1 MSTPP
6 ASSSRPVGWLSP
18 RLWGLHALVV
28 VAVAFTVSLGL
39 WQMGVYDD
47 RRAEAGTPHQDAPA
61 MPLSE
66 VLKPDEPFTTSA
78 SYQHVTFTGSYA
90 PADEQVW
97 VSGREQDGEVGYWLV
112 APVVVGDAEST
123 SDRDP
128 ALLVVRGWVADIGAG
143 AFPAVPEGTV
153 EIEAVLQAS
162 DARGSGFDEETRTL
176 DGVRIPRL
184 VNEMPYDLYGGYGI
198 VTAQDPA
205 DEAGLTPAEVPEPV
219 VDSSAGIRNL
229 FYAIEW
235 WIFGA
240 FAIFM
245 WWRMCQDVRRSG
257 SSGTPEPT
265 RVPAAKRAAH
275 EAARARAD
283 GAREDTSSSV
293 R

>member
-1 MSTPP
+1 M
-6 ASSSRPVGWLSP
+6 GWLSP

-28 VAVAFTVSLGL
+28 AAVAFTVSLGL

-47 RRAEAGTPHQDAPA
+47 RRAEAGVSQQDAPA
-61 MPLSE
+61 KPLSE
-66 VLKPDEPFTTSA
+66 VLEPDDPFTTSA
-78 SYQHVTFTGSYA
+78 GYQHVTFSGTYG

-97 VSGREQDGEVGYWLV
+97 VYGREQDGHNGYWLV
-112 APVVVGDAEST
+112 APVVVDGAEST
-123 SDRDP
+123 SDRP
-128 ALLVVRGWVADIGAG
+128 AAMLVVRGWRPEIGAG
-143 AFPAVPEGTV
+143 AFPAVPTGTV
-153 EIEAVLQAS
+153 AIEAVLQPG
-162 DARGSGFDEETRTL
+162 DARGGAFDEDTRTL

-184 VNEMPYDLYGGYGI
+184 VNAMPYDLYGGYGI
-198 VTAQDPA
+198 VTTQDPA
-205 DEAGLTPAEVPEPV
+205 DTAGLTPAEIPPPV
-219 VDSSAGIRNL
+219 VDSTAGIRNL

-257 SSGTPEPT
+257 RGGGPQPS

-275 EAARARAD
+275 EAARARAAGRQPD
-283 GAREDTSSSV
+283 PREDTSSV